1 MFVASGPFKHDVLW
15 ILLSDFD
22 ENPKQTSLGIK
33 LSCCACGMS
42 VVIMG
47 AEPSLGTDLVT

>member
-1 MFVASGPFKHDVLW
+1 MWARRAFKHDVLW

-22 ENPKQTSLGIK
+22 KNPKQTSLGIK
-33 LSCCACGMS
+33 LSCCAGGMS

-47 AEPSLGTDLVT
+47 AEHNLGTDLVT